1 MFRKR
6 RVLAGLAVAALV
18 FAACAKDE
26 DESTPTT
33 DKPSATTEPGGEETT
48 TTIGELT
55 DSFRGVTAES
65 IKLGFAVIDYECIA
79 PFVDN
84 NHGDQDAAIDA
95 MVNYVNDNGGI
106 LGRQID
112 PVKRVYCPIDATAP
126 NGSLAACTG
135 FTEDDE
141 VFAVLGVFIDFSG
154 EAQLCLSRDHETIH
168 IGHELEQ
175 KWIDEAV
182 PGLMMTPDITAE
194 KRTEVLV
201 NLLESE
207 ATLDGLKVAML
218 TDQDTE
224 SRANEAASK
233 LEAMGLE
240 LGSAA
245 VLTIIDEDTA
255 QAQTQLDSFIEKWK
269 GEDIGALFVAGGR
282 AGDDQFVT
290 KIKEALPD
298 LVLLFDMPSAALGA
312 GQDAKKAGLSPNPYQ
327 GALSAE
333 GLTAS
338 DRWANQNATQQM
350 CVEIYEAATGKTL
363 LGPDEVEIVDDKR
376 VDQHIAVADFCGEVW
391 MFKQIAEMAGADLT
405 NDSWIAAVNGFG
417 AIDLPTTDAASICD
431 GKFAADDAFRIV
443 EFDEDATEPGDWSP
457 LTDIID
463 ASGGFCD

>member
-6 RVLAGLAVAALV
+6 RLLASLAIATLV
-18 FAACAKDE
+18 FAACAKDD
-26 DESTPTT
+26 DEGSPTT
-33 DKPSATTEPGGEETT
+33 VEPADTTDDGDTT

-106 LGRQID
+106 LGRTIE
-112 PVKRVYCPIDATAP
+112 PVKRVYCPIDPTAP
-126 NGSLAACTG
+126 IGSLAACTA

-154 EAQLCLSRDHETIH
+154 EAQLCLSRDHETVH

-194 KRTEVLV
+194 KRTEVLL
-201 NLLESE
+201 NLLEAE
-207 ATLDGLKVAML
+207 GTLDGLKVAVL

-224 SRANEAASK
+224 ARASEAAAK
-233 LEAMGLE
+233 LEDMGLE
-240 LGSAA
+240 LGSTA

-255 QAQTQLDSFIEKWK
+255 QAQTQLDSFIEKWN
-269 GEDIGALFVAGGR
+269 GEDIGALFIAGGR

-290 KIKEALPD
+290 KIKDAFPD
-298 LVLLFDMPSAALGA
+298 LVLLFDMPSAAIGA
-312 GQDAKKAGLSPNPYQ
+312 GQDAKKAGISPNPFQ

-333 GLTAS
+333 GLTGS
-338 DRWANQNATQQM
+338 ERWAEKNATLQM
-350 CVEIYEAATGKTL
+350 CVDIYEDATGETL
-363 LGPDEVEIVDDKR
+363 LGPDEVEVVDDKR
-376 VDQHIAVADFCGEVW
+376 VEQFIAVTDFCGEIW
-391 MFKQIAEMAGADLT
+391 MFKQIAEAAGADLT
-405 NDSWIAAVNGFG
+405 NDSWIAAANAFG
-417 AIDLPTTDAASICD
+417 VIDLPTTDAGSICD
-431 GKFAADDAFRIV
+431 GKYAADDAFRIV
-443 EFDEDATEPGDWSP
+443 EFDENATDIGDWSP
-457 LTDIID
+457 VTDIID
-463 ASGGFCD
+463 ASAGFCG